1 MSDLIRLQKYLSEA
15 GVASRRASELLIQQG
30 RVTVN
35 GRRLVE
41 LGSKVDPAAD
51 QVEVDGRRIG
61 SLRKYYV
68 ALHKPVDFVCTRND
82 ERGRRT
88 VLDLLPAEWG
98 RVVYPV
104 GRLDRDSEG
113 LLLLTNDGEFCLRVT
128 HPRHGVTKFY
138 RVTVRGEV
146 PEEAVEKMTRGM
158 ICQGEFLRAS
168 RGRVA
173 EVGSGRSVLELEL
186 TEGRKREVRRLAAA
200 LGMEVLRL
208 VRTRV
213 GPVRLGTLRRGA
225 WRMLSKAELA
235 GLGVTV

>member
-1 MSDLIRLQKYLSEA
+1 
-15 GVASRRASELLIQQG
+15 VNSRR
-30 RVTVN
+30 V
-35 GRRLVE
+35 VE
-41 LGSKVDPAAD
+41 LGTKVDPGTD
-51 QVEVDGRRIG
+51 QVEVDGRRVG

-68 ALHKPVDFVCTRND
+68 ALNKPVDVVCTRND
-82 ERGRRT
+82 ERGRKT

-138 RVTVRGEV
+138 RVTVSGEV
-146 PEEAVEKMTRGM
+146 PEGAVEMMTRGM
-158 ICQGEFLRAS
+158 MCQGEFLRAS

-173 EVGSGRSVLELEL
+173 EAGSGRSVLELEL

-200 LGMEVLRL
+200 VGMEVLRL

-225 WRMLSKAELA
+225 WRMLSKAELVS
-235 GLGVTV
+235 LGVTV

>member
-1 MSDLIRLQKYLSEA
+1 M
-15 GVASRRASELLIQQG
+15 ASRRASELLIQQG
-30 RVTVN
+30 RVAVN
-35 GRRLVE
+35 GRRVVE
-41 LGSKVDPAAD
+41 LGSKVDPASD
-51 QVEVDGRRIG
+51 RVEVDGRRVG

-68 ALHKPVDFVCTRND
+68 ALHKPADVVCTRSD

-88 VLDLLPAEWG
+88 VLDLLPEEWG

-146 PEEAVEKMTRGM
+146 PGDAVERMTRGM

-173 EVGSGRSVLELEL
+173 EVGGGRSVLELEL

-225 WRMLSKAELA
+225 WRMLTRAELDA
-235 GLGVTV
+235 LGVTA